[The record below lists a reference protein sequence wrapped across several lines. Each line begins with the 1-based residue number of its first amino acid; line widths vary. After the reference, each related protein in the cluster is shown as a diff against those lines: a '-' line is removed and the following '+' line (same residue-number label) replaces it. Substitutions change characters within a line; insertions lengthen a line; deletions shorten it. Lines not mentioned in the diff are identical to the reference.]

1 MLAGGWR
8 LLNVY
13 VFLNQLLAGA
23 RYSSSLQSWLTLAAP
38 SLVRLGYSGCGVR
51 VIFIFISGRGVSL
64 CKDNAQKNTIERAGG
79 IGLSC
84 FMFVF
89 CPANLVVMK
98 VTDTPGVRH
107 YWGVGTR
114 GQHRNEEDVGMLF
127 SIIVFNSPAQS
138 LPLDIRDAKKE
149 MSLLPGP

>member
-1 MLAGGWR
+1 M
-8 LLNVY
+8 
-13 VFLNQLLAGA
+13 
-23 RYSSSLQSWLTLAAP
+23 
-38 SLVRLGYSGCGVR
+38 
-51 VIFIFISGRGVSL
+51 
-64 CKDNAQKNTIERAGG
+64 
-79 IGLSC
+79 SC

-149 MSLLPGP
+149 MSLLPCLDHNRLFPGLPTYNDTPPTHHHPP